1 MTRSIV
7 KPQARPGPDTAPVV
21 QAVTVIM
28 GTVVGLTFLFGFG
41 NVLNLALRLGVP
53 VWVAPL
59 VAPAVDLSI
68 LGLLLGTR
76 HLALHG
82 ATPGQI
88 RPARRLL
95 IFASLTTLALNIA
108 DPLVTGAYGKA
119 AFDAVGPLLLIGW
132 AEVGPGLLQAITALD
147 HPVATTFG
155 AEESTSR
162 DGHRALED
170 HAGRALVGDEDTD
183 SAPATSPASGKISDS
198 VARAENELL
207 ERARRADAQHWAKHQ
222 RPISADTLRRNL
234 RIGAARARL
243 LVSIIRAEQS
253 AGQKT
258 EARVAFQP
266 ESA

>member
-1 MTRSIV
+1 MTRSNV
-7 KPQARPGPDTAPVV
+7 EPSARLGRDTAPVV
-21 QAVTVIM
+21 QAVTAIM

-82 ATPGQI
+82 ATPDQL

-95 IFASLTTLALNIA
+95 IFASIATLALNIA

-132 AEVGPGLLQAITALD
+132 AEVGPGLLQAISNLPKDTTQANTFDSCADLD
-147 HPVATTFG
+147 SAATDMNSTCTVATERSDGPVNDT
-155 AEESTSR
+155 ASR
-162 DGHRALED
+162 RAII
-170 HAGRALVGDEDTD
+170 
-183 SAPATSPASGKISDS
+183 ASDDDLID
-198 VARAENELL
+198 
-207 ERARRADAQHWAKHQ
+207 RARREDVRHWATHQ
-222 RPISADTLRRNL
+222 RPISADTLRSAL
-234 RIGAARARL
+234 HISAARARL
-243 LVSIIRAEQS
+243 LVSIIRAERS
-253 AGQKT
+253 AG
-258 EARVAFQP
+258 P
-266 ESA
+266 EQQIAAPSRW